1 MACNEP
7 LHGWFSRERTA
18 LGKRAVTFD
27 FSLAYSD
34 MPISVP
40 CGKCAGCKLGKARDW
55 SVRCAHEA
63 QLWPENVF
71 ATLTYGP
78 EDLAVVN
85 GVETL
90 RPRDFVL
97 FMKRL
102 RKVKN
107 GVRFFQCG
115 EYGALGR
122 PHHHVLLFNCEFT
135 DKYPWRRS
143 GDFQVYRSGELEKLW
158 PHGHSEFGGVSQE
171 SAGYVARYSLKKVG
185 SELRGRVPEYLTM
198 SRRPG
203 IGAGWI
209 EKFESDVY
217 PSDELVIKGRV
228 VKPPRFYDD
237 VVARRKPGMIRAV
250 MESRIA
256 NLTDERKS
264 GLRNSARETILERRV
279 SDELRR
285 NLG

>member
-1 MACNEP
+1 MGCNEP

-27 FSLAYSD
+27 FSEAYSD
-34 MPISVP
+34 MPVSVP
-40 CGKCAGCKLGKARDW
+40 CGKCAGCRLGKAREW
-55 SVRCAHEA
+55 SIRCAHEA
-63 QLWPENVF
+63 QMWPENVF
-71 ATLTYGP
+71 ATLTYRT
-78 EDLAVVN
+78 EELELVN

-122 PHHHVLLFNCEFT
+122 PHHHVLLFNCDFQ
-135 DKYPWRRS
+135 DKYPWRRA
-143 GDFQVYRSGELEKLW
+143 GDFQIFRSAQLEEFW
-158 PHGHSEFGGVSQE
+158 THGHSEFGGVSQE
-171 SAGYVARYSLKKVG
+171 SAGYVARYTLKKSG
-185 SELRGRVPEYLTM
+185 AELPGRVPEYLTM

-237 VVARRKPGMIRAV
+237 LVARRQPAMIKLLKEKRV
-250 MESRIA
+250 LE
-256 NLTDERKS
+256 LTDEVKS
-264 GLRNSARETILERRV
+264 GLRSSARETILCRRV
-279 SDELRR
+279 RDELRR